1 MVLTNICKNLRF
13 QLDPENAASGRSR
26 PRAQGKQGNCNGMK
40 DQIKKGFL
48 ESSYV
53 CFFFLKENIDKKK
66 LELSTAL
73 FLNYTLAF
81 TESDTSDFSTL
92 SLL

>member
-1 MVLTNICKNLRF
+1 MQQVDEVGLVLRASKGIAMVWK
-13 QLDPENAASGRSR
+13 
-26 PRAQGKQGNCNGMK
+26 
-40 DQIKKGFL
+40 IKLKGFL

-53 CFFFLKENIDKKK
+53 CFFLKENIDKKKK